1 MRRLN
6 PLTHLVEEGKVISRE
21 REVERV
27 RILSETLFYCFFFV
41 QWIMGWVKGIHIM
54 MTALGVGPMMMG
66 EESDRGFIEYFPV
79 MYVYFQQN
87 KKGEDQREVCEALR
101 SISFSF

>member
-1 MRRLN
+1 M
-6 PLTHLVEEGKVISRE
+6 
-21 REVERV
+21 ERV

-66 EESDRGFIEYFPV
+66 EE
-79 MYVYFQQN
+79 
-87 KKGEDQREVCEALR
+87 
-101 SISFSF
+101 